1 MKNYYL
7 FVSILCTAVA
17 NAQSGKVG
25 INTSAPTEILSV
37 NGTVRVQE
45 LPLNGSTNSLYTKGD
60 GTASSTK
67 NQTFNP
73 SKTVVADANGVL
85 GVVSGLPTYGSSS
98 NIVKAGNNWS
108 SHQAISG
115 DQCLQ
120 VSLYP
125 FLVGLSN
132 NTQFDVYVRLNPDSA
147 KCSGK
152 NSSYAAF
159 QWVGGDNLGT
169 QNNHWRGTISTSWTK
184 IAQDYYSERS
194 TLFSGSAVLW
204 DIPQSYE
211 WAFGSNN
218 GANGSKPYDLYTSVQ
233 RIH

>member
-45 LPLNGSTNSLYTKGD
+45 LPLNGSTNSLYTMGD

-85 GVVSGLPTYGSSS
+85 GVVSGLPTDGSSS
-98 NIVKAGNNWS
+98 NIVKAGSDWS
-108 SHQAISG
+108 TNKAISG

-125 FLVGLSN
+125 FLSGA
-132 NTQFDVYVRLNPDSA
+132 TKTTEFDVYVRLNPDSA

-169 QNNHWRGTISTSWTK
+169 QNNHWRGIISTSWTK
-184 IAQDYYSERS
+184 IAVGYYSERS
-194 TLFSGSAVLW
+194 ILFSGSAVLW

-211 WAFGSNN
+211 WAFGANN
-218 GANGSKPYDLYTSVQ
+218 GTNWSQPYDLYTSVQ